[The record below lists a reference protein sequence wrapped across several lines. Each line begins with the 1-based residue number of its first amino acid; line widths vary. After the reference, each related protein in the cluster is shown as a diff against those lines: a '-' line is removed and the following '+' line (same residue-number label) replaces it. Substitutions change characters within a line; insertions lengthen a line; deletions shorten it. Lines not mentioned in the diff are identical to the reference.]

1 MTIYIEYF
9 LLQNIVINFC
19 LIRLVY
25 LTTKNKT
32 NNFRLL
38 FASIL
43 GACFS
48 VVSAIFISNTL
59 LINCLKFISA
69 IVIITT
75 SFKSSLKGL
84 ILNVIL
90 LFLYTHAL
98 GGIIISL
105 SSNTH
110 VTSFGIVTSSKL
122 NLWLIMFLVIV
133 FTYIFELA
141 TKNISFKIKTNNLI
155 YKTTLSLN
163 KKNLTINAFLD
174 TGNMLNYNDKP
185 VLIIDLE
192 SYLKLANISIVDYLN
207 NKTNYIS
214 TGTVTGN
221 SKLKLFTI
229 DKVTIFKDKQK
240 LIIEQPY
247 IAIQQN
253 ALFKKTNYQG
263 LLSPL
268 ML

>member
-9 LLQNIVINFC
+9 LLQNIIINFC

-32 NNFRLL
+32 TNFRLL

-43 GACFS
+43 GSCFS
-48 VVSAIFISNTL
+48 VVSAIFLCNSWLTNL
-59 LINCLKFISA
+59 LKLVSA
-69 IVIITT
+69 ITIITI
-75 SFKSSLKGL
+75 SFKSSLKGS

-98 GGIIISL
+98 GGIVISL
-105 SSNTH
+105 SSNTQ
-110 VTSFGIVTSSKL
+110 VTSIGIVTSSKI

-141 TKNISFKIKTNNLI
+141 TKHISFKIKTNNLI

-163 KKNLTINAFLD
+163 KKDLTINAFLD

-192 SYLKLANISIVDYLN
+192 SYLKLANLTIVDYLN
-207 NKTNYIS
+207 IKTNYIL

-221 SKLKLFTI
+221 NKLKLFTI
-229 DKVTIFKDKQK
+229 DKITIFKDKQK

-253 ALFKKTNYQG
+253 TLFEKTNYQG